1 MARAF
6 CTPHADDFL
15 QRVNFLEGVSAMP
28 RSSRSLT
35 LLAAVLTGALS
46 MPLMLPPAAQAQ
58 ATDTAKSDKK
68 STAKSGDTKA
78 KTTDSDTKKLTPQQQ
93 KMKDC
98 GAKWQAEKKAKNVS
112 GKEAYQKFLS
122 KCLKG

>member
-1 MARAF
+1 
-6 CTPHADDFL
+6 
-15 QRVNFLEGVSAMP
+15 MP
-28 RSSRSLT
+28 RSSRPFT
-35 LLAAVLTGALS
+35 LLAAVLAGVLS
-46 MPLMLPPAAQAQ
+46 MPLALSSAAYAQ

-78 KTTDSDTKKLTPQQQ
+78 KESDATEKKKLTPQQQ